1 MSPEVK
7 AAVTPRM
14 KADKPLGEW
23 NHMEIT
29 MKGEMLN
36 VTLNGEHV
44 IVDATLPGIPTEGPI
59 GLQHHGQ
66 AIDFANLYIKEH

>member
-1 MSPEVK
+1 
-7 AAVTPRM
+7 M

-29 MKGEMLN
+29 MKGKILN
-36 VTLNGEHV
+36 VTLNGQHV
-44 IVDATLPGIPTEGPI
+44 IVDAKLPGVPAEGPLA
-59 GLQHHGQ
+59 LQSHGQ